1 MLMEYESV
9 GTYLGIVILVGGFL
23 LLGSRLVGKRERTG
37 EKSSPYECG
46 FQPFSDAREEY
57 DVRYYLVGILFLL
70 FDLEISFI
78 FPWIVGLQQLTWIGY
93 WTMVGFLSILT
104 LGFIYEWKVGGL
116 DW

>member
-1 MLMEYESV
+1 MILEYESV
-9 GTYLGIVILVGGFL
+9 RDYLLFVGVIGSVL
-23 LLGSRLVGKRERTG
+23 LAGSRLVGKRERTS

-57 DVRYYLVGILFLL
+57 DVRYYLVGILFLI
-70 FDLEISFI
+70 FDLEISFL
-78 FPWIVGLQQLTWIGY
+78 FPWIIGLQELSVLGY
-93 WTMVGFLSILT
+93 WTMVGFLGILT